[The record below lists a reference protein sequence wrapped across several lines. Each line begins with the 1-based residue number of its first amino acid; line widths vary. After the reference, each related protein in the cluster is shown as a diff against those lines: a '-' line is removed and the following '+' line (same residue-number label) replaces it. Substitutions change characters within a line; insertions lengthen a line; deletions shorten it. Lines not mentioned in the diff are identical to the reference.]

1 MKRYVKSATNSTMAW
16 FNSDYVNDLMKEM
29 TAKEKRLIG
38 RFANVED
45 MASYFDG
52 VADAIELLG
61 GKVSKAFD
69 KFMNE
74 LAERV

>member
-16 FNSDYVNDLMKEM
+16 INSDYVNDLMKEM

-52 VADAIELLG
+52 VADAIKEIN
-61 GKVSKAFD
+61 KSIT
-69 KFMNE
+69 
-74 LAERV
+74 R